1 VQYVP
6 RETLPVPI
14 DVLAMLIPTAPGIFG
29 LVKLNPM
36 GATWSE
42 IRPELLNMA
51 ALLLL
56 YGGAARRGVAGGAR
70 ASPGGSRGVNVGAR
84 GLVAAVP
91 LCPLGQLGET

>member
-14 DVLAMLIPTAPGIFG
+14 DVLAMLIPTSPGIFG

-56 YGGAARRGVAGGAR
+56 YGGAAWRAVRARRREA
-70 ASPGGSRGVNVGAR
+70 
-84 GLVAAVP
+84 AAV
-91 LCPLGQLGET
+91 